1 MILRAPVYAG
11 AFFIEEALMTKKH
24 LSFRKTDILI
34 PAAALILSGAVALY
48 AFFSVSSGVKGST
61 VIVTVEGTEY
71 ARFPLDE
78 ERDIIISGKNGLNN
92 HLVIK
97 NGEADITGAD
107 CPDKL
112 CVHQKKIS
120 RNGETIVCLPNRVVI
135 EIKGEDEGSVDTVAR

>member
-1 MILRAPVYAG
+1 MPELFLIK
-11 AFFIEEALMTKKH
+11 EAVMSKKQ
-24 LSFRKTDILI
+24 LSFRKTDIMI
-34 PAAALILSGAVALY
+34 PVVSLLLSGAVVLY
-48 AFFSVSSGVKGST
+48 SYASLNSENKGNT
-61 VIVTVEGTEY
+61 VIVTVDGTEY

-78 ERDIIISGKNGLNN
+78 ERDIIISGEKGLNN

-97 NGEADITGAD
+97 NGEADITDAD

-135 EIKGEDEGSVDTVAR
+135 EIRGEDEGSVDTVAR